1 MTLFEYL
8 AAGFVLILSL
18 AVIRAVAGVPYA
30 LRPTGRYWVHVVY
43 LSMALASCLVTF
55 WAFWFNREVEW
66 TFFRFTIALAVPVMN
81 YVYIS
86 LLVPADPS
94 TVASWRDHF
103 FGVRIP
109 LFTSGILLFGVVV
122 ISNHSNL
129 GIPLLHSSHW
139 GVYAAIGIYAIALTS
154 ARPSLH
160 AALAVAF
167 ACLVAL
173 IFLVQMARP
182 DPFASLVP

>member
-8 AAGFVLILSL
+8 AAGYVLVLSFAL
-18 AVIRAVAGVPYA
+18 LRAVSGVPYA
-30 LRPTGRYWVHVVY
+30 VRSNYRYWVHVLY
-43 LSMALASCLVTF
+43 LSLALATCLVGF
-55 WAFWFNREVEW
+55 WGFWFYREVEW

-109 LFTSGILLFGVVV
+109 LFISGILNAVTAVL
-122 ISNHSNL
+122 SNHSNL
-129 GIPLLHSSHW
+129 GIPLLHSSQW
-139 GVYAAIGIYAIALTS
+139 ALYAAIGIYAIGLTS

-160 AALAVAF
+160 AALAFAF
-167 ACLVAL
+167 PCLGAL
-173 IFLVQMARP
+173 TFLVQLARP

>member
-18 AVIRAVAGVPYA
+18 AVIRGVSGVPYA
-30 LRPTGRYWVHVVY
+30 LRRTSRYWVHAVY
-43 LSMALASCLVTF
+43 LSAALANCLVLF
-55 WAFWFNREVEW
+55 WAFWFYNEVEW
-66 TFFRFTIALAVPVMN
+66 TFFRFTAALALPVTL
-81 YVYIS
+81 YVGIS

-109 LFTSGILLFGVVV
+109 LFISGILNTVTAV

-129 GIPLLHSSHW
+129 GVPLLHSSQW
-139 GVYAAIGIYAIALTS
+139 TLYAAIGIYAIGLTS

-160 AALAVAF
+160 AALALAF
-167 ACLVAL
+167 PCLVAL
-173 IFLVQMARP
+173 IFFAQLARP
-182 DPFASLVP
+182 DPFASLAP